1 MSVDTWPHVGAPVL
15 QSSYLRRIQLGSSD
29 LSDSHMSECVGSARY
44 QTFYIFNDENEQVST
59 YLQLPNE
66 EAAIAR
72 EGGIYS
78 PRVRGLF

>member
-1 MSVDTWPHVGAPVL
+1 
-15 QSSYLRRIQLGSSD
+15 
-29 LSDSHMSECVGSARY
+29 MSECVGSARY